1 MALYFL
7 DCSVIAPGIAKETHM
22 AIDWTSIISG
32 AIGELE
38 KHPELISQAFQKI
51 GGLQGVLDKLHQAG
65 LDKEVASWVARGKN
79 MPVTADQL
87 RSALND
93 KQLQQIARAM
103 GLPVDQALDV
113 IAKYLPQAVDQ
124 ASPSGK
130 LAFKK

>member
-1 MALYFL
+1 
-7 DCSVIAPGIAKETHM
+7 M
-22 AIDWTSIISG
+22 AIDWTSIING

-38 KHPELISQAFQKI
+38 KHPELIGQAFQKI
-51 GGLQGVLDKLHQAG
+51 GGVQGVLDKLHQAG
-65 LDKEVASWVARGKN
+65 LDKQVASWIAKGKN

-130 LAFKK
+130 LALKK